1 METNITH
8 SSTPTNLTSTHQIP
22 ANKLYKTV
30 RLKGFMSRLVAVI
43 LLLTTLITTAFAGWL
58 PSAGGGGS
66 GGTIGSGIWD
76 ATMQGIRITILLPNG
91 KPAFSYGSD
100 RNMYGVDILYS
111 STKQNEICTMYGSS
125 RAIQA
130 IDGSSYK
137 EFEKITSNPGQW
149 LTTAKY
155 PDGVRY
161 TFMGPA
167 NLPAREGIGYAILSF
182 DWLLDWITVNGYWK
196 YKSPG
201 DGNEVISNLNEI
213 ATTKPIED
221 AGSSWYR
228 KGAVIANALYG
239 DLNSP
244 SPSDTA
250 AIHAIFNI
258 YDTGEGKV
266 PGTNAPPVWKLTD
279 DAIRYISNDT
289 VTNAYNAGSK
299 TSSGKFYSATELME
313 LYNMAI
319 VVEPIVWVRLRTSS
333 SQALPIMLYGTPTN
347 IAEKIEELHTAGVF
361 NSSNWKKGGYDQSL
375 MHATR
380 ASFVMS
386 KDVEYAGVT
395 FKSQPESIGMDTAAN
410 NIYQKDLG
418 LAMHMY
424 VCGSP
429 STVPGIP
436 TYNPGDPN
444 PGEPHTPE
452 DPGPGNIPLVPGENP
467 TPETSDGTGYKQT
480 TRAINIVKVY
490 DIEKLDGTVEHVATK
505 AQKYNPVQIS
515 IQHEPSYKVVDY
527 YTSPVYAGDLNGWD
541 SNPSLIDTTTWND
554 LINNT
559 AITKTESK
567 TFNWDTVKDKEA
579 GDEEALVKLGV
590 GCDCDP
596 TTQENGKH
604 YNDTTLYVHL
614 LLKEEPID
622 THTFDD
628 PDSPGSAPDPNSPDE
643 GGPLTPQEQEQL
655 KFNIVKVYETEDE
668 YGTITTDSVTYR
680 PTTAGIIE
688 IEDEKDEPAKYELIE
703 WLYSEEYK
711 TGDSWDN
718 IVGGIGIIGSG
729 DKVDWCKESE
739 LRYSFPM
746 ASQHSPMVPIPTS

>member
-1 METNITH
+1 MMLGKRIQRILSGFMCLILILSLFI
-8 SSTPTNLTSTHQIP
+8 SSTYAWDT
-22 ANKLYKTV
+22 
-30 RLKGFMSRLVAVI
+30 
-43 LLLTTLITTAFAGWL
+43 
-58 PSAGGGGS
+58 SAGGDGDFGSVGS
-66 GGTIGSGIWD
+66 GNWLTE
-76 ATMQGIRITILLPNG
+76 MQGIRITILAPDG
-91 KPAFSYGSD
+91 KPAFAYGE
-100 RNMYGVDILYS
+100 YELPGVDILYS
-111 STKQNEICTMYGSS
+111 NEGVKSIDRMIGSCKVIEAVNGNDSGILDYGKPYGDLVLGSDPYMGEANLTS
-125 RAIQA
+125 RTGIQRAIM
-130 IDGSSYK
+130 S
-137 EFEKITSNPGQW
+137 FRW
-149 LTTAKY
+149 L
-155 PDGVRY
+155 
-161 TFMGPA
+161 M
-167 NLPAREGIGYAILSF
+167 
-182 DWLLDWITVNGYWK
+182 DWIGTRKWAFVAN
-196 YKSPG
+196 SL
-201 DGNEVISNLNEI
+201 EQEELVIDSLNRLSTTYPVTDYSGIWSVHGEEI
-213 ATTKPIED
+213 AQLI
-221 AGSSWYR
+221 
-228 KGAVIANALYG
+228 YG
-239 DLNSP
+239 DLNNTKP
-244 SPSDTA
+244 SENA
-250 AIHAIFNI
+250 AIHAIFNTI
-258 YDTGEGKV
+258 NRQSESGME
-266 PGTNAPPVWKLTD
+266 PVWHLTD
-279 DAIRYISNDT
+279 
-289 VTNAYNAGSK
+289 
-299 TSSGKFYSATELME
+299 SGKRLFSDEIVDAYESGTILNGALYTATKLME
-313 LYNMAI
+313 MGNMAI
-319 VVEPIVWVRLRTSS
+319 VVEPLVWTELKGNSGQRSG
-333 SQALPIMLYGTPTN
+333 IWLYGTPTG
-347 IAEKIEELHTAGVF
+347 IADKIKQLVDTEQWTAT
-361 NSSNWKKGGYDQSL
+361 NWSYGGWDRSL
-375 MHATR
+375 FK
-380 ASFVMS
+380 ASRMAFVLS
-386 KDVEYAGVT
+386 KDIEYAGVT
-395 FKSQPESIGMDTAAN
+395 FTVPTDVQRAQTDENYYLSHDRISPKTIGW
-410 NIYQKDLG
+410 G
-418 LAMHMY
+418 LHMY

-452 DPGPGNIPLVPGENP
+452 DPGPGNIPLAPGENP

-596 TTQENGKH
+596 TTPENGKH

-614 LLKEEPID
+614 LLKEEPIE

-680 PTTAGIIE
+680 PNTAGIIE

-746 ASQHSPMVPIPTS
+746 ASQLSTMVPMIPSSV